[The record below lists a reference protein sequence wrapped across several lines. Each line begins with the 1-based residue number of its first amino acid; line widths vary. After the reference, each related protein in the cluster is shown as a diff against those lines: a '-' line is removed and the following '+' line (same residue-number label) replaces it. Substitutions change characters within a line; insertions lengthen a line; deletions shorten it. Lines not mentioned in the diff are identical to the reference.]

1 MKLSINVIKT
11 SVYNGN
17 LTYTTNLINALA
29 QYYPENQYI
38 LLTQLNKKKE
48 VRKSFI
54 KSNALHYHNILNN
67 EGVLGKKRKAL
78 VRGINQTITRI
89 TAQHSDLYHATNPT
103 NFSDGI
109 SNGVVT
115 LHDLIAL
122 RPNPWASPDSIL
134 FYKKRIESIL
144 QQAKVVFTVSEFTK
158 NDAVEHFPKYAE
170 KYLPT
175 PIAANPLFT
184 TIETSRDFLLQYGI
198 KNINK
203 PFLLSVG
210 EIQPRKNIEG
220 FLKGFD
226 ALPITIQNELQ
237 IIIVGSAKRHENLT
251 QFENTVAGIKAHAE
265 VYHLQNVPIDDL
277 IKLYNTAH
285 ALIYLSHFE
294 GFGLPIVEAMNC
306 GCPVITSNT
315 TSLGE
320 VAADAAITVNP
331 NDQDAITHA
340 MASIIEENSTRELL
354 KQKGFVR
361 ARDFSWEKTA
371 QKTMGGYKKAM
382 NMLV

>member
-1 MKLSINVIKT
+1 MKITTTVVKT
-11 SVYNGN
+11 SGHNGN

-29 QYYPENQYI
+29 QYFPENDYL
-38 LLTQLNKKKE
+38 LLTQNNKKKE
-48 VRKSFI
+48 VIQTFI
-54 KSNALHYHNILNN
+54 KSGSINNINILTKEGIFGN
-67 EGVLGKKRKAL
+67 EVKPYLKRL
-78 VRGINQTITRI
+78 NHTITRMV
-89 TAQHSDLYHATNPT
+89 ANHSDLYHATNPID
-103 NFSDGI
+103 FPEGI
-109 SNGVVT
+109 NNGIVT

-122 RPNPWASPDSIL
+122 YPQPWVSQESIN